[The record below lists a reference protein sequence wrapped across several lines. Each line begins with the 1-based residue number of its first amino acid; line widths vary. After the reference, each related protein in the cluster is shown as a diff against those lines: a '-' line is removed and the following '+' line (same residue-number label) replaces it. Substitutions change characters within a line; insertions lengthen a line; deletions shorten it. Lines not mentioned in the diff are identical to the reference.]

1 MIWLRTLFL
10 VALWAV
16 AALLAHWLIGDPA
29 GWIVF
34 SVAMVAMLL
43 WRSWRLHL
51 VSHWAHHPDT
61 SPPASVGP
69 WDDILAPLY
78 RYTRA
83 RARELAETRDTMQGM
98 LAAAQALPDG
108 AVTLNE
114 DFQIDWCNRMA
125 RQHLGL
131 RLPADRGHNLLNL
144 LRAPEFVE
152 YAHRASWPDP
162 ILVRLGQN
170 GQERLMMMQLTAYA
184 SNQRLLI
191 TRDVTQIER
200 LETTRRDFVANVSH
214 ELRTPLTVLAG
225 FLETLRDMPDDALPA
240 EQRAQYLDMMH
251 EQAQRMQAIVEDL
264 LTLSTLESSPGGDPR
279 AVNIGALLQ
288 KARQQIE
295 ALSGGRHKLEWHVD
309 ESLDVLGAE
318 TELTSALSNLL
329 TNAVRYTPTAAP
341 SPCAG
346 NARTTA
352 ARTTACRT
360 PASASRPATSPA
372 DRALLPRGSGPFA
385 RRRRHRTGPGHHQA
399 HRHAAR
405 RRAAD
410 QQRTRQGQH
419 LRAALPARTDRGGR
433 QRLISRRAAPRAR
446 PGGTF
451 RPCASWSSKHP
462 GRHAARRGRLRDP
475 GLGARAQGHAHPH
488 ADRAR
493 RRRAAC
499 AGWKAAPTTTWSS
512 PSPFPNSSR
521 GCRRCCAVAAR
532 KSFCPAP
539 GRPGTGPGPTPR
551 PARRPPPG
559 PDRQE
564 FNLLV
569 LLLRRQGQVLSR
581 TTLAEQVWDMNFDS
595 DTNVIDVAVRR
606 LRGKL
611 DDPFDAKLLH
621 TVRGMGYVLES
632 RPE

>member
-10 VALWAV
+10 VALWA
-16 AALLAHWLIGDPA
+16 ALALLAQWLIGDPA

-34 SVAMVAMLL
+34 SAALTAMLL

-51 VSHWAHHPDT
+51 VSHWANHPDT

-83 RARELAETRDTMQGM
+83 RARELTETRDTMQGM

-225 FLETLRDMPDDALPA
+225 FLETLRDMPADALPP
-240 EQRAQYLDMMH
+240 EQRAQYIDMMH

-264 LTLSTLESSPGGDPR
+264 LTLSTLESSPGSDPR
-279 AVNIGALLQ
+279 AVNMGALLQ

-295 ALSGGRHKLEWHVD
+295 ALSGGRHVLEWHID
-309 ESLDVLGAE
+309 DTLDVLGAE

-329 TNAVRYTPTAAP
+329 TNAVRYTPDGGTITVRWEREADGGGRYSVQDTGIGIP
-341 SPCAG
+341 
-346 NARTTA
+346 ARHIPRLTE
-352 ARTTACRT
+352 RFYRVDRGR
-360 PASASRPATSPA
+360 SRAVGGTGLGLAITKHIAMRHDAELLISSEPGKGSLFTLRFPP
-372 DRALLPRGSGPFA
+372 DRIAV
-385 RRRRHRTGPGHHQA
+385 
-399 HRHAAR
+399 
-405 RRAAD
+405 
-410 QQRTRQGQH
+410 
-419 LRAALPARTDRGGR
+419 ALPT
-433 QRLISRRAAPRAR
+433 
-446 PGGTF
+446 
-451 RPCASWSSKHP
+451 
-462 GRHAARRGRLRDP
+462 
-475 GLGARAQGHAHPH
+475 
-488 ADRAR
+488 
-493 RRRAAC
+493 
-499 AGWKAAPTTTWSS
+499 
-512 PSPFPNSSR
+512 
-521 GCRRCCAVAAR
+521 
-532 KSFCPAP
+532 
-539 GRPGTGPGPTPR
+539 
-551 PARRPPPG
+551 
-559 PDRQE
+559 
-564 FNLLV
+564 
-569 LLLRRQGQVLSR
+569 
-581 TTLAEQVWDMNFDS
+581 
-595 DTNVIDVAVRR
+595 
-606 LRGKL
+606 
-611 DDPFDAKLLH
+611 
-621 TVRGMGYVLES
+621 
-632 RPE
+632 

>member
-329 TNAVRYTPTAAP
+329 TNAVRYTPDGGTITVRWEREDDGGAHY
-341 SPCAG
+341 SVQ
-346 NARTTA
+346 
-352 ARTTACRT
+352 
-360 PASASRPATSPA
+360 
-372 DRALLPRGSGPFA
+372 D
-385 RRRRHRTGPGHHQA
+385 TGIGI
-399 HRHAAR
+399 
-405 RRAAD
+405 
-410 QQRTRQGQH
+410 
-419 LRAALPARTDRGGR
+419 PARH
-433 QRLISRRAAPRAR
+433 I
-446 PGGTF
+446 PG
-451 RPCASWSSKHP
+451 
-462 GRHAARRGRLRDP
+462 
-475 GLGARAQGHAHPH
+475 
-488 ADRAR
+488 
-493 RRRAAC
+493 
-499 AGWKAAPTTTWSS
+499 
-512 PSPFPNSSR
+512 
-521 GCRRCCAVAAR
+521 
-532 KSFCPAP
+532 
-539 GRPGTGPGPTPR
+539 
-551 PARRPPPG
+551 
-559 PDRQE
+559 
-564 FNLLV
+564 
-569 LLLRRQGQVLSR
+569 
-581 TTLAEQVWDMNFDS
+581 
-595 DTNVIDVAVRR
+595 
-606 LRGKL
+606 
-611 DDPFDAKLLH
+611 
-621 TVRGMGYVLES
+621 
-632 RPE
+632 

>member
-1 MIWLRTLFL
+1 
-10 VALWAV
+10 
-16 AALLAHWLIGDPA
+16 
-29 GWIVF
+29 
-34 SVAMVAMLL
+34 MVAMLL

-433 QRLISRRAAPRAR
+433 QRLISRRAAPRAAGWYIPAMR
-446 PGGTF
+446 ILVIEDEPKLADYLKRACRSKATSWTWPATAWTAAIS
-451 RPCASWSSKHP
+451 RCRATTTSSSWTSCCPAWTASRSWPRCASTRTRPSS
-462 GRHAARRGRLRDP
+462 
-475 GLGARAQGHAHPH
+475 
-488 ADRAR
+488 
-493 RRRAAC
+493 C
-499 AGWKAAPTTTWSS
+499 
-512 PSPFPNSSR
+512 
-521 GCRRCCAVAAR
+521 
-532 KSFCPAP
+532 
-539 GRPGTGPGPTPR
+539 
-551 PARRPPPG
+551 
-559 PDRQE
+559 
-564 FNLLV
+564 
-569 LLLRRQGQVLSR
+569 
-581 TTLAEQVWDMNFDS
+581 
-595 DTNVIDVAVRR
+595 
-606 LRGKL
+606 
-611 DDPFDAKLLH
+611 
-621 TVRGMGYVLES
+621 
-632 RPE
+632 